1 MFRQENKK
9 NTNNVSKLETLP
21 SITKKEEF
29 RGVIRRTIGYN

>member
-21 SITKKEEF
+21 SITKKGMF
-29 RGVIRRTIGYN
+29 RGVFGRTIGYN